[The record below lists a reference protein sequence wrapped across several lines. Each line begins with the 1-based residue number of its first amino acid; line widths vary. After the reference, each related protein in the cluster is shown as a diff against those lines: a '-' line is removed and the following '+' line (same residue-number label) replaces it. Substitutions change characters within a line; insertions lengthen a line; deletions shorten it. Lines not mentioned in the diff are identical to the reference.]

1 MGVKGLIC
9 LPRLTFVLLCF
20 EHDSWVKFYEKKQLF
35 LKSAGPTRNLKKK
48 KKKLEIG
55 WYECQTDVFYLEY
68 FAGGLP
74 HPKVNK
80 KI

>member
-1 MGVKGLIC
+1 MKKSSYSWK
-9 LPRLTFVLLCF
+9 VL
-20 EHDSWVKFYEKKQLF
+20 DQQGIW
-35 LKSAGPTRNLKKK
+35 KK

>member
-1 MGVKGLIC
+1 MGFKGLIC

-20 EHDSWVKFYEKKQLF
+20 EHDSWVKFYEKKAVILEKRWTNKEFEKIQQF
-35 LKSAGPTRNLKKK
+35 
-48 KKKLEIG
+48 EIG
-55 WYECQTDVFYLEY
+55 WCECQTDVFYLEY